1 LDNDFFLDCN
11 HPVGYLLILSVIY
24 FNMPRPMTK
33 KLQLKTAL
41 DLLGKAEVMLKLV
54 SVTEDEEFLLKE
66 IGDFLDLI
74 LLKGK

>member
-1 LDNDFFLDCN
+1 M
-11 HPVGYLLILSVIY
+11 GYLLILSAIH